1 MLEIFGRDILKHQ
14 IKKNRKKEGG
24 RSKRKESG
32 NKNMLYIH
40 PIYRRIWL
48 VTETQIPSLLG
59 SNLCKLSFHAG
70 LTPDDDFKGARFSPQ
85 MFKVKLKRKKPSQDS
100 PTCFWCRTCCTGWFG
115 LSCPDPLIC
124 IVQEKDFW
132 NAFCGVEVFCGADDY
147 ATWYKLLYKLTCN
160 HQILYKGNIAKMCGI
175 MPYLQHRIDSQRYVW
190 CALYALFK
198 CRQFYR

>member
-1 MLEIFGRDILKHQ
+1 MSLEGAVKHNPETVLSSGFRMAFRQYCQSYTFAVRRKLLEIFGRDILKHQ

-100 PTCFWCRTCCTGWFG
+100 PTCF
-115 LSCPDPLIC
+115 
-124 IVQEKDFW
+124 
-132 NAFCGVEVFCGADDY
+132 
-147 ATWYKLLYKLTCN
+147 
-160 HQILYKGNIAKMCGI
+160 
-175 MPYLQHRIDSQRYVW
+175 
-190 CALYALFK
+190 
-198 CRQFYR
+198 